1 MQDETG
7 ADNTISTTTCS
18 AEHVTHNIRQCHT
31 TTWPVARYV
40 ELPSINKHKHIVTQ
54 NNNLGTTPR
63 DDQDQAEH
71 NSQVKGHAEQCRA
84 WDEGDEGQT
93 DSQNEA
99 VEDRSQAEQY
109 QPSKKMGQ
117 AEQKTIAENEGMR
130 GPCHLYGGGAPPQ
143 QINTR
148 ACGQPSQENDE
159 ETKSSQPTSLVP
171 RPKKTEEMSVAST
184 NKYPVMWHIQPS

>member
-1 MQDETG
+1 MDEIVGQAEQQKSEAAEKMIEGQAEQQDVIIITTGADVQDETG

-71 NSQVKGHAEQCRA
+71 NSQVKGQAEQCRA
-84 WDEGDEGQT
+84 WDDGDEGQT

-117 AEQKTIAENEGMR
+117 AEQKTIAEGMG
-130 GPCHLYGGGAPPQ
+130 GPCHLYGGG
-143 QINTR
+143 
-148 ACGQPSQENDE
+148 
-159 ETKSSQPTSLVP
+159 
-171 RPKKTEEMSVAST
+171 RPL
-184 NKYPVMWHIQPS
+184 NK